1 MNWLDRLSY
10 PVLIFATLLL
20 GLAPF
25 RPQPH
30 LWEKLNMLV
39 AGNLHRPID
48 IFDLFL
54 HSAPLILLALKL
66 VHDQRKRRQKHDPV

>member
-1 MNWLDRLSY
+1 MNWLDRLNY
-10 PVLIFATLLL
+10 PVLIFAALLL

-48 IFDLFL
+48 IFDLCL
-54 HSAPLILLALKL
+54 HGAPLILLALKL
-66 VHDQRKRRQKHDPV
+66 AHDLRKQGRSGKSR